1 MTESTN
7 ATVALVAFARLLRD
21 RGLRVSPAQVALF
34 QAAVG
39 ALPGG
44 ELDGLYWAGR
54 ACLGVPREF
63 GPAYEAAFAEYFL
76 GIPGPAP
83 PESLPSSDTRP
94 EGRQDS
100 QPEQPTH
107 RGALDVAIGDGGDEE
122 SSAPAEETGAAAS
135 GLEQL
140 RVTPFAECSPEELRA
155 VTELVRRL
163 RIRPPA
169 VAARRLA
176 PGRHHDAMDLRG
188 TVRLAMR
195 THADLILPAWRQ
207 HQRRPRRIVLLLD
220 VSRSMAGYSRL
231 LLQFGYAMV
240 SAGREAEVVCF
251 GTRLTRVTPLLRSRR
266 SAQALEVA
274 AMSVM
279 DWNGGTRIADAVGGL
294 RELRTVRGA
303 LRGAVVVICSDGLEQ
318 GDPSDLGTQ
327 MDGLRRVC
335 HEIIWVNPLAG
346 DPRYRPISGGMQAA
360 LPFIDRLVAGDT
372 VAALESVAAMLANPG
387 QGDPRLR
394 YPRRRP
400 RRGARVPG

>member
-1 MTESTN
+1 VTESTD
-7 ATVALVAFARLLRD
+7 ATAALVAFARVLRD
-21 RGLRVSPAQVALF
+21 RGLRVSPAQVTLF

-63 GPAYEAAFAEYFL
+63 GPAYDAAFAEYFL
-76 GIPGPAP
+76 GTTGPAP
-83 PESLPSSDTRP
+83 PESLPAADTRR
-94 EGRQDS
+94 GDGQDRQPGQS
-100 QPEQPTH
+100 AQ
-107 RGALDVAIGDGGDEE
+107 RGALDVAVGDGDDEE
-122 SSAPAEETGAAAS
+122 SSAPAEETGAVAS
-135 GLEQL
+135 GVERL

-155 VTELVRRL
+155 VTQLVRNL

-188 TVRLAMR
+188 TAKLAMR

-220 VSRSMAGYSRL
+220 VSRSMAVYSRL
-231 LLQFGYAMV
+231 LLQFGYAVV

-251 GTRLTRVTPLLRSRR
+251 GTRLTRVTPFLRSRR

-274 AMSVM
+274 AMAVM

-294 RELRTVRGA
+294 RDLRTVRGA

-327 MDGLRRVC
+327 MAGLRRMC

-372 VAALESVAAMLANPG
+372 VAAIESVAAMLANPG
-387 QGDPRLR
+387 PAGRRTR
-394 YPRRRP
+394 YPPGRP
-400 RRGARVPG
+400 RPGARVPG